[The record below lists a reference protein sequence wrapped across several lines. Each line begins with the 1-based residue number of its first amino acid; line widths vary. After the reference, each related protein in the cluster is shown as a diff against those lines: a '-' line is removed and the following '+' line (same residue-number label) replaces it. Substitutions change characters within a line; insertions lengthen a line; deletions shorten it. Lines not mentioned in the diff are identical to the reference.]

1 MKNRIVVTYEGDY
14 IQVLSDGKKNY
25 QFANKLWTE
34 VVKSCKENNCYRVL
48 GIAQTSKPVSSDEA
62 YHHKDLFKD
71 VGIDA
76 SYRIAWVE
84 LEKSA
89 FNTAYFAVNVLLSN
103 GFDVR
108 LYKQVSE
115 AVLWLTNDSQK

>member
-1 MKNRIVVTYEGDY
+1 MKNQIVVSYEGDY
-14 IQVLSDGKKNY
+14 VQVLSDGKKDY

-34 VVKSCKENNCYRVL
+34 VVKKCKEKNCYRVL
-48 GIAQTSKPVSSDEA
+48 GIAQTSRPVTSDEA

-71 VGIDA
+71 IGIDA

-89 FNTAYFAVNVLLSN
+89 FNTAYFAVSVLFSN

-108 LYKQVSE
+108 LYKQVSD
-115 AVLWLTNDSQK
+115 AVLWLTDDSIK